1 MKLYIESSVI
11 NFAFATDDMERVN
24 ITKKFFEVGV
34 RRHES
39 FISELVLEE
48 IEKTSGPKREKMSTF
63 VLKHRFRVLPNSEE
77 AEKLAAKYVGSG
89 LIPEK
94 YLNDAIHIALATV
107 NKMEVIVSWNM
118 EHIVKLKTIVG
129 VNKINK
135 EEGHDSILI
144 MTPEEVSE

>member
-11 NFAFATDDMERVN
+11 NFAFATDDLNRVK
-24 ITKKFFEVGV
+24 ITQKFFEVDIKK
-34 RRHES
+34 HEP

-48 IEKTSGPKREKMSTF
+48 IEKTQGLKREKMSNF
-63 VLKHRFRVLPNSEE
+63 VLNHGFRVLPNSEE
-77 AEKLAAKYVGSG
+77 AEKLAFKYVEVG

-94 YLNDAIHIALATV
+94 YLNDAIHIALASV
-107 NKMEVIVSWNM
+107 NKIEVLVSWNM

-135 EEGHDSILI
+135 QEGYASILI
-144 MTPEEVSE
+144 ITPEEVSE